1 MFESKQQQQQSEK
14 PKMEKMVAAVT
25 KNGENQEG
33 NENQMK
39 KFFPKYQ
46 FKGSNIVLKMF
57 NHNLKI
63 RYLLDWLSLLY
74 LPPGKNLFYNLIFI
88 L

>member
-14 PKMEKMVAAVT
+14 PKMEKMVPA

-46 FKGSNIVLKMF
+46 VKGSNIVLKMF